1 MVNDLGANSGC
12 IFLLLA
18 TGHFNEYHSVKYV
31 IYEFDIHVTVH
42 RDKFLIFCEQDQV
55 VPS

>member
-18 TGHFNEYHSVKYV
+18 TGHFKGYHGDQYML
-31 IYEFDIHVTVH
+31 YELV
-42 RDKFLIFCEQDQV
+42 Q
-55 VPS
+55 